1 MKCKN
6 CKKEIT
12 KSVYMYNDNS
22 YCSDTHRDIAI
33 YRFETKPKKNDN
45 TFLNNISSYLI
56 IKVNP

>member
-45 TFLNNISSYLI
+45 TFFIKILI
-56 IKVNP
+56 I